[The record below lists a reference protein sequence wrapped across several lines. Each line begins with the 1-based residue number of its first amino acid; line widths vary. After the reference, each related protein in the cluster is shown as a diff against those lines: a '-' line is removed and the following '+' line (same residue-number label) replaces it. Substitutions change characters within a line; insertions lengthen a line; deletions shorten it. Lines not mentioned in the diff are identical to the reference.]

1 MKKIL
6 LEYIGNEFLS
16 EIIARVG
23 LFALEMIAACVLWR
37 LCWAAIERYRKKE
50 AGSRADTISA
60 LLKSALKYIIYF
72 FALVAALDT
81 LFNVNV
87 MSILAAAGVVGVALA
102 FGAQSVVKDVITGF
116 FIIFEGAF
124 QVGDLVTINDFTG
137 TVESITLRC
146 TTLRNYMGDV
156 YIIPNGSV
164 DTVLNRQ
171 HEGRGV
177 ALEVSIAY
185 ESDINRALEIM
196 ARCCA
201 EAAGTMEE
209 ITGEPKV
216 QGGVAMC
223 GEGVRLR
230 VLVPCVPGSQYA
242 VEFELLKR
250 VKYAFDE
257 NGIEIYHKNIVK
269 LENKE

>member
-1 MKKIL
+1 MKEL
-6 LEYIGNEFLS
+6 LQSYIGNEFLA
-16 EIIARVG
+16 EILTRVG
-23 LFALEMIAACVLWR
+23 LFMVEIIVACAAWR

-50 AGSRADTISA
+50 AGSRAETISA
-60 LLKSALKYIIYF
+60 LLKSALKYLIYF

-87 MSILAAAGVVGVALA
+87 MSILAAAGVVGVAVA
-102 FGAQSVVKDVITGF
+102 FGAQSVVKDLITGF

-124 QVGDLVTINDFTG
+124 KVGDLVTINDFTG

-146 TTLRNYMGDV
+146 TTLKNYLGDV

-171 HEGRGV
+171 HDGRGV
-177 ALEVSIAY
+177 AFEVSIAY
-185 ESDINRALEIM
+185 ESDIDKALTIM

-201 EAAGTMEE
+201 EAAEAMEE
-209 ITGEPKV
+209 ITGEGRV
-216 QGGVAMC
+216 QGVVAMG

-242 VEFELLKR
+242 VEFELLR
-250 VKYAFDE
+250 RAKYAFDE

-269 LENKE
+269 LENKG